1 MDEAQT
7 DVGRT
12 DKMFAFEDDDIVP
25 DILCLSKTPRCSLP
39 LGSVRTTAEI
49 AHGLSESKFLWL
61 TTHLNDPLTAAV
73 GDKVF
78 EIVER
83 DNIAHRAAER
93 GEHLRAGLVKLQDKG
108 SLHWRPPRADLGQLI
123 SNEARVLGLSCN
135 VVNLPVI
142 GDVFRLAP
150 PVTVTA
156 NVIDVGLSILDE
168 AFASIPARSLVN
180 HRIE

>member
-73 GDKVF
+73 GDKIF

-108 SLHWRPPRADLGQLI
+108 SADLGQLI